1 MIDKLRQAGFHVSD
15 SAESTTKS
23 SALVITVKALP
34 PKLIF
39 NLPGFPF
46 LVGESKPRPGEVSF
60 ETWKYEVLGV
70 SKEGLYSPS
79 LLTPI
84 VRRSVRG
91 QPGEV
96 VRFLGPDSTI
106 EEIISKLEQLYGT
119 VESGAVLLQQVYLS
133 RQESNE
139 SASDFGRRL
148 QLLILR
154 ACDRGGITKEA
165 QDSTLRMTYWQGL
178 NDEHLKNVT
187 RHKVEQAQDFGEVMC
202 IIRGAEQEIM
212 GSKKFHESRFKQA
225 PKRIQ
230 SQSVQEN
237 TEKQPK
243 CSEPNDSSNDMNRL
257 MKRLDKLETK
267 EQGTLLKE
275 TQLGKWEDKLVQ
287 GDNLYV
293 IDVGRKAIL

>member
-1 MIDKLRQAGFHVSD
+1 MTWRLQGRC
-15 SAESTTKS
+15 
-23 SALVITVKALP
+23 
-34 PKLIF
+34 
-39 NLPGFPF
+39 
-46 LVGESKPRPGEVSF
+46 GESKPRPGEVSF

-79 LLTPI
+79 LITPI
-84 VRRSVRG
+84 VRRSRG

-106 EEIISKLEQLYGT
+106 AEIISKLEQLYGT

-165 QDSTLRMTYWQGL
+165 QDSTLRITYWQGL

-212 GSKKFHESRFKQA
+212 ESKKFHESRFKQA

-243 CSEPNDSSNDMNRL
+243 CSEPNDSSNVMNRL
-257 MKRLDKLETK
+257 MKRLDKLEQREQGNPAKINPVRQMGGQANPRGQFVCYRCGQEGHIVKGCRNPPTEEWLRKQTK
-267 EQGTLLKE
+267 RAHLNEQGTLKVD
-275 TQLGKWEDKLVQ
+275 QH
-287 GDNLYV
+287 
-293 IDVGRKAIL
+293 